1 MLLALLTVAGC
12 QSPQAEPAT
21 AASGMAVVVSVR
33 PERVVLTP
41 GDSAQLQCQASD
53 VDGGAVG
60 GAEFTF
66 ESEDP
71 AIANVDRF
79 GRIAAA
85 GPAGDTSIVV
95 RSGTLRARVP
105 VRVEH
110 GEPVDLQPV
119 SGDAQQIVAGAAA
132 DEPWVVRVRDVAGN
146 PVAGIALTLRIDGAA
161 DAAQTTT
168 DADGEAHWTPVL
180 PTTAGPVRMLVEPAT
195 PDAEQPLVLRLSA
208 QVLPAA
214 VATLGVDD
222 SVTRD
227 DAADARRWRG
237 GIIAL
242 DRFGNRTP
250 QVPIEWQVAPACGRL
265 VESITTTTDAGTAA
279 VTIENARKP
288 PRGCRVVARAADG
301 IETSVPLR

>member
-1 MLLALLTVAGC
+1 MVA
-12 QSPQAEPAT
+12 SEDAI
-21 AASGMAVVVSVR
+21 AVTIR

-41 GDSAQLQCQASD
+41 GASVQLQCQADD

-66 ESEDP
+66 QSEDT

-79 GRIAAA
+79 GRIAAV
-85 GPAGDTSIVV
+85 GPAGDTTVIV
-95 RSGTLRARVP
+95 RSGTLLARVP

-110 GEPVDLQPV
+110 GEPAELQPV
-119 SGDAQQIVAGAAA
+119 SGDAQQLVAGAPVG
-132 DEPWVVRVRDVAGN
+132 EPWVVRVRDVAGN

-161 DAAQTTT
+161 DVAQTTT
-168 DADGEAHWTPVL
+168 DADGEAHWAPVL
-180 PTTAGPVRMLVEPAT
+180 PTTAGPVRMLAELAT
-195 PDAEQPLVLRLSA
+195 PDAERPLALRLSA

-227 DAADARRWRG
+227 EAADARSWRG
-237 GIIAL
+237 GVIAL

-250 QVPIEWQVAPACGRL
+250 QVPIEWQVAAACGRL
-265 VESITTTTDAGTAA
+265 VDSVATTTDAGTA
-279 VTIENARKP
+279 VITVENTRKP

-301 IETSVPLR
+301 IETVVPLR